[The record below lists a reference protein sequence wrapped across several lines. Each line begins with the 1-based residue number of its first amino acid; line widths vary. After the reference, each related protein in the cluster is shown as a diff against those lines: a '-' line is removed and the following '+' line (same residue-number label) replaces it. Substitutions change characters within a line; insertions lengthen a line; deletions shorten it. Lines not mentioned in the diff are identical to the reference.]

1 MALSDDQ
8 RAMLR
13 LLAQRE
19 QGYEDIAALMG
30 LSVDEVRT
38 KVKAA
43 LAQLEDEGV
52 APPPLPDEPAP
63 PPPEPPAPAPSPP
76 PPAAEPPAPAAEP
89 APAAATPVTPAAPA
103 AKKGEP
109 RKLTLTLPS
118 GNGAR
123 AAIVA
128 SLAAVVVVV
137 LILALGG
144 GSDGGDGTT
153 ASDASVATEATTT
166 GDEGET
172 VEAANRATKA
182 ELTAVD
188 GGDASGSA
196 EFGRVQEALGLGI
209 SAEGLEPD
217 VKGRTYMVWLA
228 EPGREKML
236 PLTALQVPAS
246 GEVKASYQV
255 PTEAVIYMASGDFD
269 HLVLTRAD
277 SATLRK
283 ALVAANKQKAFPA
296 YTGDPVLEGEIVGP
310 IIGAQAR
317 LEARQKEKEG
327 K

>member
-38 KVKAA
+38 KVKEA
-43 LAQLEDEGV
+43 LSQLEDEGL
-52 APPPLPDEPAP
+52 APPPLPEEPVAPAP
-63 PPPEPPAPAPSPP
+63 PEPEPPAVPAPTPPAPAPV
-76 PPAAEPPAPAAEP
+76 PPAPTPEP
-89 APAAATPVTPAAPA
+89 AKAAAPTPPARS
-103 AKKGEP
+103 GEP

-123 AAIVA
+123 AAV
-128 SLAAVVVVV
+128 AAVAAIAIVVV
-137 LILALGG
+137 LVLVLGG
-144 GSDGGDGTT
+144 SGDGGDSTSADTT
-153 ASDASVATEATTT
+153 AAEAGSD
-166 GDEGET
+166 D
-172 VEAANRATKA
+172 AALAADRGATKV

-188 GGDASGSA
+188 GSDASGSA
-196 EFGRVQEALGLGI
+196 EFGRVKEALGLGI
-209 SAEGLEPD
+209 RAENLEAD

-228 EPGREKML
+228 EPGGAKML

-246 GEVKASYQV
+246 GKVDASYQV
-255 PTEAVIYMASGDFD
+255 PTETVIYMASGDFD

-277 SATLRK
+277 SAALRK
-283 ALVAANKQKAFPA
+283 SLVTANRQKAFPA
-296 YTGDPVLEGEIVGP
+296 YTGDAVLEGEIVGP